1 MKYRYWVICSP
12 SISLKCSMAREE
24 RGSQPMIL
32 GGDAGYQFPHEVS
45 YVRVAGCDEITSL
58 WFMSN
63 VHMSKK
69 S

>member
-1 MKYRYWVICSP
+1 
-12 SISLKCSMAREE
+12 MAREE
-24 RGSQPMIL
+24 RDSQPMIP
-32 GGDAGYQFPHEVS
+32 GGDAGYQFPHEIA